1 MYYVYII
8 IGLFCGLSPHLVW
21 FCVCIDV
28 QIQCCT
34 HLCNM
39 ITPIPSPILAT
50 LSFPPPPPPS
60 LDLIINT
67 SIHRETKNPF
77 DFISTSMSLCCVYT
91 YNVQCTTSIHFWGK
105 QWMTMTTKQ
114 AFCVFHWAVNQTNR
128 GERSRSGVFS
138 SNANIAIGV

>member
-1 MYYVYII
+1 MVCHLT
-8 IGLFCGLSPHLVW
+8 LFGSVFASMCKYNVVHTCVTWSLQYHHPFLQPFPFHHHPHLLLIW
-21 FCVCIDV
+21 SS
-28 QIQCCT
+28 T
-34 HLCNM
+34 HLS
-39 ITPIPSPILAT
+39 TQRQRIPLISLA
-50 LSFPPPPPPS
+50 L
-60 LDLIINT
+60 LC
-67 SIHRETKNPF
+67 
-77 DFISTSMSLCCVYT
+77 MSLCCVYT